1 MQAIHLYPA
10 LFHPYES
17 LEVLLE
23 YLIDY
28 VDNYYKEHNAHHPP
42 EGAPEKHCR
51 QNGQQYQHQVLLAA
65 HGTARQAIIPPM
77 HARPSTSVV
86 LNVFPI
92 DSVLTCSFG
101 TKSIIHPHSSVNIG
115 EFPLDKL
122 ELAMR
127 NTEEIVTVD
136 ELKGLLELPRR
147 PRAYVGY
154 ETSGKVHLGHML
166 TANKLLD
173 LQKVGFDVVVLLA
186 DLHAFLNEKGTLE
199 EVRKIAD
206 YNRDCFMALGLDPE
220 RTEFVY
226 GTDYQLKP
234 EYMLKILQMA
244 RNTTLNRARR
254 SMDEVSRNAEN
265 PMVSQMIYPL
275 MQAIDIADLK
285 IDMAVGGIDQRKI
298 HMLAR
303 EELPRLGLPAPVC
316 MHTPLIPGLNGEKM
330 SSSKGNNIAV
340 DEPAAD
346 VEKKIKSAFCP
357 AKVVEN
363 NPVLAIC
370 KYHVFPRIEAGM
382 TIKRPEKFGGDVHYE
397 NYEKLEADFVSGAMH
412 PMDLKKATAECMNE
426 ILAPVREKMG

>member
-1 MQAIHLYPA
+1 VSGGFA
-10 LFHPYES
+10 
-17 LEVLLE
+17 
-23 YLIDY
+23 
-28 VDNYYKEHNAHHPP
+28 
-42 EGAPEKHCR
+42 
-51 QNGQQYQHQVLLAA
+51 
-65 HGTARQAIIPPM
+65 
-77 HARPSTSVV
+77 
-86 LNVFPI
+86 
-92 DSVLTCSFG
+92 
-101 TKSIIHPHSSVNIG
+101 
-115 EFPLDKL
+115 LDKL
-122 ELAMR
+122 ELVMR

-186 DLHAFLNEKGTLE
+186 DLHAFLNEKGSLE

-234 EYMLKILQMA
+234 DYMLKILQMA

-254 SMDEVSRNAEN
+254 SMDEVSRSAEN

-275 MQAIDIADLK
+275 MQAIDIADLH
-285 IDMAVGGIDQRKI
+285 IDLAVGGIDQRKI

-357 AKVVEN
+357 AKEVEN

-370 KYHVFPRIEAGM
+370 KYHVFPRLKEGM
-382 TIKRPEKFGGDVHYE
+382 TVRRPEKFGGDVHYE
-397 NYEKLEADFVSGAMH
+397 NYEALEADFVSGAMH
-412 PMDLKKATAECMNE
+412 PMDLKKACADSMNQ

>member
-1 MQAIHLYPA
+1 M
-10 LFHPYES
+10 
-17 LEVLLE
+17 
-23 YLIDY
+23 
-28 VDNYYKEHNAHHPP
+28 
-42 EGAPEKHCR
+42 
-51 QNGQQYQHQVLLAA
+51 
-65 HGTARQAIIPPM
+65 
-77 HARPSTSVV
+77 
-86 LNVFPI
+86 
-92 DSVLTCSFG
+92 
-101 TKSIIHPHSSVNIG
+101 
-115 EFPLDKL
+115 DKL
-122 ELAMR
+122 ELVMR

-136 ELKGLLELPRR
+136 ELKGLLDLPRR

-173 LQKVGFDVVVLLA
+173 LQKAGFDVVVLLA
-186 DLHAFLNEKGTLE
+186 DLHAFLNEKGSLE

-234 EYMLKILQMA
+234 EYMLKILQMAEYMLKILQMA

-275 MQAIDIADLK
+275 MQAIDIADLH
-285 IDMAVGGIDQRKI
+285 IDLAVGGIDQRKI

-357 AKVVEN
+357 AKEVEN

-382 TIKRPEKFGGDVHYE
+382 TVKRPEKFGGDVHYE
-397 NYEKLEADFVSGAMH
+397 NYEALEADFVSGAMH
-412 PMDLKKATAECMNE
+412 PMDLKKACAESMNQ

>member
-1 MQAIHLYPA
+1 M
-10 LFHPYES
+10 
-17 LEVLLE
+17 
-23 YLIDY
+23 
-28 VDNYYKEHNAHHPP
+28 
-42 EGAPEKHCR
+42 
-51 QNGQQYQHQVLLAA
+51 
-65 HGTARQAIIPPM
+65 
-77 HARPSTSVV
+77 
-86 LNVFPI
+86 
-92 DSVLTCSFG
+92 
-101 TKSIIHPHSSVNIG
+101 
-115 EFPLDKL
+115 DKL
-122 ELAMR
+122 ELVMR

-136 ELKGLLELPRR
+136 ELKGLLDLPRR

-173 LQKVGFDVVVLLA
+173 LQKAGFDVVVLLA
-186 DLHAFLNEKGTLE
+186 DLHAFLNEKGSLE

-275 MQAIDIADLK
+275 MQAIDIADLH
-285 IDMAVGGIDQRKI
+285 IDLAVGGIDQRKI

-303 EELPRLGLPAPVC
+303 EELPPMGLPAPVC

-357 AKVVEN
+357 AKEVEN

-382 TIKRPEKFGGDVHYE
+382 TVKRPEKFGGDVHYE
-397 NYEKLEADFVSGAMH
+397 NYEALEADFVSGAMH
-412 PMDLKKATAECMNE
+412 PMDLKKACAESMNQ
-426 ILAPVREKMG
+426 ILAPVREKMGNS

>member
-1 MQAIHLYPA
+1 MRGEREPKALYLPIHL
-10 LFHPYES
+10 
-17 LEVLLE
+17 EV
-23 YLIDY
+23 
-28 VDNYYKEHNAHHPP
+28 
-42 EGAPEKHCR
+42 
-51 QNGQQYQHQVLLAA
+51 
-65 HGTARQAIIPPM
+65 
-77 HARPSTSVV
+77 S
-86 LNVFPI
+86 
-92 DSVLTCSFG
+92 
-101 TKSIIHPHSSVNIG
+101 G
-115 EFPLDKL
+115 EFALDKL

-173 LQKVGFDVVVLLA
+173 LQRVGFDVVVLLA
-186 DLHAFLNEKGTLE
+186 DLHAFLNEKGSLE

-234 EYMLKILQMA
+234 DYMLKILQMA

-254 SMDEVSRNAEN
+254 SMDEVSRSAEN

-285 IDMAVGGIDQRKI
+285 IDLAVGGIDQRKI

-357 AKVVEN
+357 AKEVEN

-370 KYHVFPRIEAGM
+370 KYHVFPRLEEGM
-382 TIKRPEKFGGDVHYE
+382 TVKRPEKFGGDVHYE
-397 NYEKLEADFVSGAMH
+397 NYEALEADFVSGAMH
-412 PMDLKKATAECMNE
+412 PMDLKKACADSMNQ
-426 ILAPVREKMG
+426 ILAPVREKMLE